1 MRKIQFEENEYL
13 VIAMF
18 EANNRLTTME
28 KIAEVVPFVEDDEEI
43 YPLVM
48 TTLEK
53 MKCLS
58 DEDFKKLDL
67 EPYKQEVEEDT
78 E

>member
-13 VIAMF
+13 VMAMF
-18 EANNRLTTME
+18 EESNRLSTME
-28 KIAEVVPFVEDDEEI
+28 KIEEVVPFVEDDSEI

-48 TTLEK
+48 TTIEK
-53 MKCLS
+53 MKCIS
-58 DEDFKKLDL
+58 DDDFKKMDL
-67 EPYKQEVEEDT
+67 EPYKQETEEDT